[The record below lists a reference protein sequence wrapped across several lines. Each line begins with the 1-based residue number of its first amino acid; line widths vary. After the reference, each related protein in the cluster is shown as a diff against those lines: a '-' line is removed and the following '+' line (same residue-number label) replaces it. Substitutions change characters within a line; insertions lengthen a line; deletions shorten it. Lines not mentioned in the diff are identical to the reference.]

1 MGYVSDVALCLSGAA
16 ATRLN
21 EALVAARQTMPTTS
35 YEDIERFLK
44 SALQG
49 TDTDSGGVL
58 YVWETIKWY
67 DEFTEVGFLNRFVTS
82 LDGEEYLFLRIGED
96 HDDNVSTGWMY
107 DNPFDVRIVREIQ
120 FA

>member
-1 MGYVSDVALCLSGAA
+1 M
-16 ATRLN
+16 
-21 EALVAARQTMPTTS
+21 
-35 YEDIERFLK
+35 
-44 SALQG
+44 
-49 TDTDSGGVL
+49 
-58 YVWETIKWY
+58 
-67 DEFTEVGFLNRFVTS
+67 GFLNRFVTS

>member
-21 EALVAARQTMPTTS
+21 EALVAARQIMPTTS

-58 YVWETIKWY
+58 YFWETIKWY